1 MFFLGISVGI
11 ACTICTP
18 WIKRGAVEANRKRR
32 VRVTQVYSLEGLG
45 L

>member
-1 MFFLGISVGI
+1 MFFLGIAIGI
-11 ACTICTP
+11 FTMLCAP
-18 WIKRGAVEANRKRR
+18 LIKRGVVEANRKRR